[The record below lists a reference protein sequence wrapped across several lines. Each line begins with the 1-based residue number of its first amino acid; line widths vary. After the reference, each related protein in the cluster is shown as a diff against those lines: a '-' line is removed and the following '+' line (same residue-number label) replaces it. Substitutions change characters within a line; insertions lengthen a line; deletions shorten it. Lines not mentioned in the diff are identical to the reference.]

1 MSDTVVSGDYSLTYH
16 TNENRIVISL
26 PPTMANNTVS
36 PISRRRADL
45 SDNNALWILQIVK
58 SAFGDGG
65 I

>member
-1 MSDTVVSGDYSLTYH
+1 MSDIVISGGYSLTYYM
-16 TNENRIVISL
+16 NENRIVISL
-26 PPTMANNTVS
+26 PPTTANNTVS
-36 PISRRRADL
+36 PISRRRTDL